1 MESKDAALRGLTDEE
16 VAERV
21 ADGRVNA
28 NTDVKTKSVGQI
40 LSEHA
45 FTLFNGVNL
54 AMSVLIFLTGQYRN
68 LLFLCVVLANLVIGV
83 FQEVRAKKMV
93 DELSIMTQKR
103 VRVLRASGEC
113 ELAPSD
119 LVVDDLMRL
128 AHGDQV
134 PADCAL
140 VEGSVYVDES
150 LLTGESV
157 PIAKG
162 IGDELLSGSFIET
175 GSLVARV
182 VRVGREGYAAKINA
196 EAKYVKAVKSEI
208 LDTLR
213 AIIKIGT
220 IILVPLG
227 LGLFLRSLL
236 MDGGTIVEEGT
247 PTEVFENTHNE
258 RTKAFL
264 SRFSQN
270 S

>member
-150 LLTGESV
+150 LLTG
-157 PIAKG
+157 
-162 IGDELLSGSFIET
+162 
-175 GSLVARV
+175 
-182 VRVGREGYAAKINA
+182 
-196 EAKYVKAVKSEI
+196 
-208 LDTLR
+208 
-213 AIIKIGT
+213 
-220 IILVPLG
+220 
-227 LGLFLRSLL
+227 
-236 MDGGTIVEEGT
+236 
-247 PTEVFENTHNE
+247 
-258 RTKAFL
+258 
-264 SRFSQN
+264 
-270 S
+270 